1 MHSRH
6 RVWISV
12 IFLHLF
18 VFLEEAL
25 QVQDG
30 KRTPVIG
37 SVAPAVFV

>member
-12 IFLHLF
+12 ILLRRF

-25 QVQDG
+25 QIQDG
-30 KRTPVIG
+30 KRTPVIC